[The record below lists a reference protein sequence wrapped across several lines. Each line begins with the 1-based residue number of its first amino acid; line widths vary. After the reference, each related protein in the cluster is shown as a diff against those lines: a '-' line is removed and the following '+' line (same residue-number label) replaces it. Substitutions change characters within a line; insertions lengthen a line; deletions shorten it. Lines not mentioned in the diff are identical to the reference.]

1 MFLDL
6 TRKDNTMDEFKQ
18 ELTKQCDVGGLKCS
32 CCNPTKGSKFYKKKR
47 FRKTARTRMKRK
59 LKKEM
64 ENS

>member
-1 MFLDL
+1 
-6 TRKDNTMDEFKQ
+6 MDEFKQ